1 LNRSGVYQ
9 GYLYVEHHHPEI
21 AGKTVAD

>member
-21 AGKTVAD
+21 TGKTVAD